1 MFFCS
6 TILLGAKGYS
16 APANPAKSKQI
27 AFLSVKRIDSDALLH
42 LAQQQRSSGN
52 ISAAFDSY
60 QNVLDG
66 NASEGATATA
76 IMGQFMIR
84 IMRNGKLS
92 NLTAAKILNKQLQ
105 QLATSSNEPFVQE
118 LAYSTATYL
127 GNQKRIHKMS
137 ASLKA
142 KDKEIS
148 GQATILAQKNRA
160 LENKENA
167 LHRLKEIM
175 IGN

>member
-6 TILLGAKGYS
+6 TILLGAEGYS
-16 APANPAKSKQI
+16 APAYPAKSKQT

-42 LAQQQRSSGN
+42 LAQQQRSRGD
-52 ISAAFDSY
+52 ISAAFASY

-66 NASEGATATA
+66 NASVNATATA

-92 NLTAAKILNKQLQ
+92 NVTAAKILNKQLQ
-105 QLATSSNEPFVQE
+105 KLATSSNEPFAQE
-118 LAYSTATYL
+118 LAYATATYL
-127 GNQKRIHKMS
+127 GNQKWVHKMS

-142 KDKEIS
+142 KDKKIS
-148 GQATILAQKNRA
+148 NQATILAEKNQE